1 MKNEWTKELR
11 AEDGKRLLTFE
22 YQRGELPHNLLL
34 DAERERDVFFD
45 AAEEQLFTLLRARYE
60 ENTDRQKRSHTV
72 PLTLR
77 FSAFL
82 GEGELIF
89 DCRLLRMGRELYHK
103 SVRYRHD
110 GKRYLP

>member
-22 YQRGELPHNLLL
+22 YQRGELPQNLLS
-34 DAERERDVFFD
+34 DAEKERDLFFA
-45 AAEEQLFTLLRARYE
+45 AAEERLFALLRARYE

-77 FSAFL
+77 FSAFFA
-82 GEGELIF
+82 EGELVF
-89 DCRLLRMGRELYHK
+89 DYRLLQMGRELYQK
-103 SVRYRHD
+103 SIRYRHD